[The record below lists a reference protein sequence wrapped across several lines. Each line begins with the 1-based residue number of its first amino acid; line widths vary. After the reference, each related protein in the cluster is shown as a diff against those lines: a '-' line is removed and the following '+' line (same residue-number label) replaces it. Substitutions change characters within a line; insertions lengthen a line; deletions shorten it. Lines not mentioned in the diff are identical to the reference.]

1 MGKTNNKTKMK
12 TLKDKELKT
21 LENIGKITKSGAF
34 VCNFKE
40 LKKEVVKWIKDKY
53 NPDKTT
59 MEIVDWIDFFNLTEE
74 DLFSEYLED
83 HKKFI
88 IKNKS
93 RQKDERLSFCGNKEI
108 PKKIRNSFW
117 ASKSGYEE

>member
-1 MGKTNNKTKMK
+1 MK

-21 LENIGKITKSGAF
+21 LEDFEKI
-34 VCNFKE
+34 CNNNGEKFI
-40 LKKEVVKWIKDKY
+40 LFCVKKEAVKWIKDKY

-88 IKNKS
+88 IKKKS
-93 RQKDERLSFCGNKEI
+93 RQKDERLSFYGNKEI

-117 ASKSGYEE
+117 ASKSGYEK